1 MYTLECWKLEN
12 IILQTRLKLLFFLLK
27 ENQKLPKFHS
37 SILGRRKKKVNHL
50 SEDLMERRI
59 MFIAFFFFA
68 VSVEGW
74 ALHVSYSTAIADIT
88 QHKTLKLAFLIHYFP
103 HVTACFTTVPPYF
116 LSNGA
121 KLSKPAIRTVS
132 HFPFISSK
140 NQLLLQLFSLH
151 GHFHA

>member
-1 MYTLECWKLEN
+1 
-12 IILQTRLKLLFFLLK
+12 
-27 ENQKLPKFHS
+27 
-37 SILGRRKKKVNHL
+37 
-50 SEDLMERRI
+50 
-59 MFIAFFFFA
+59 MFIAFFFFFA